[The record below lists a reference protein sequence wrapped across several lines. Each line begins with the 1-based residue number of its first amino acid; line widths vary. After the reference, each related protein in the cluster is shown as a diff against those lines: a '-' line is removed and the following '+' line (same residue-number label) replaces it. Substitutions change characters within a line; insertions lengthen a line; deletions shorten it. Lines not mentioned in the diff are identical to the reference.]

1 MVMKRWIA
9 AINSWVDRQW
19 SDIKIKEE
27 EIRIFKITKEDIGES
42 RADWTN
48 FYKNTPIKPSDLI
61 NK

>member
-27 EIRIFKITKEDIGES
+27 EIRSFKITQKDIGES
-42 RADWTN
+42 KADWGN
-48 FYKNTPIKPSDLI
+48 FYKDTPITPSDLI